1 MLEYFHNIG
10 FPCPQLENPLMYY
23 LCLSTVDRR
32 WVTDRSSVMRRLR
45 PSHSSRCNCDE
56 NSKILKLFHLNFYCF
71 VTCFE
76 VSVCGICRQNE
87 SRLNSVELFVDEI
100 KKNSFTLAKKGVQS
114 QAAIAR
120 RSESNRVWMWEFFVY
135 PIVPSRSISCTLYW
149 TTHHLMTTEN
159 RDWFINMVKR
169 ETTSSVSEENVSS
182 SHSLPMVLL
191 WCALCVFFPFLIP
204 HSFHNYTECVSPLL
218 PNRVHGALLLPTC
231 MRANREL
238 FSLCPFF
245 FSATRWR
252 KGPTEPTTVEHS
264 RVQKLF
270 PFTSKRIEKKFFRTR
285 IVMLYRDGCRRHT
298 AALTRIFPS
307 LSDTWIITNTGKNT
321 SNFIYYYSFFLVVV
335 RRSNR
340 FYMFSLH
347 STSLSPRSV
356 GVLCLSSV
364 SVLRSVSSNYSLLF
378 FILICAA
385 AAVSSALSLSAH
397 RLVLAVAC
405 CPFRWIFS
413 DISSLLLH
421 LIFVISFHQQRHTTP
436 RTYPPSPRK
445 RTRMNTV
452 WRRRTFRITF
462 LHHGLRAES
471 KAKQVR
477 SLNTQPAK
485 KNGEIYSEKRK
496 E

>member
-1 MLEYFHNIG
+1 
-10 FPCPQLENPLMYY
+10 
-23 LCLSTVDRR
+23 
-32 WVTDRSSVMRRLR
+32 
-45 PSHSSRCNCDE
+45 
-56 NSKILKLFHLNFYCF
+56 
-71 VTCFE
+71 
-76 VSVCGICRQNE
+76 
-87 SRLNSVELFVDEI
+87 
-100 KKNSFTLAKKGVQS
+100 
-114 QAAIAR
+114 
-120 RSESNRVWMWEFFVY
+120 
-135 PIVPSRSISCTLYW
+135 
-149 TTHHLMTTEN
+149 MTTEN

-270 PFTSKRIEKKFFRTR
+270 PFTSKRSEKKFFRTR

-298 AALTRIFPS
+298 AALARIFPS

-378 FILICAA
+378 YSHLCCCCC
-385 AAVSSALSLSAH
+385 VQCSLTLCPSPC
-397 RLVLAVAC
+397 AC
-405 CPFRWIFS
+405 CCLLSIPMDIFWYFFTS
-413 DISSLLLH
+413 PTSHIRDFIPSTTTHNTKNLSTVAAEKNKNEH
-421 LIFVISFHQQRHTTP
+421 CMKKKNIQNHFFTP
-436 RTYPPSPRK
+436 RAARGEQSEASSKSQHTASK
-445 RTRMNTV
+445 EE
-452 WRRRTFRITF
+452 RRDI
-462 LHHGLRAES
+462 
-471 KAKQVR
+471 
-477 SLNTQPAK
+477 
-485 KNGEIYSEKRK
+485 
-496 E
+496 